1 MLGGEIESLRLNQT
15 SSNLESLLLRCFSTD
30 LDEIHDGTKDFFAL
44 FKMAPSAIVYL
55 FSLRNDILTKLGV
68 KLK

>member
-30 LDEIHDGTKDFFAL
+30 LDEIHDFAL

-55 FSLRNDILTKLGV
+55 FAFRNDILTKLGV